1 MSCLSR
7 LSQPSSSNVTLD
19 PDQAIPSNEKSKHTA
34 QQPKTLNLNTY
45 KFHALGDYTSTIRQY
60 GTTDSYSTEAVRALH
75 FHTRFLL
82 TSAQS
87 ELEHRTPKARYTRT
101 SRKQFVKQLAQI
113 ERRQTRIR
121 RARVQLARSSKLP
134 REKVANN
141 VEVSYNIGKS
151 QNCPVNIT
159 QFVQT
164 NEKDPAVKV
173 SRASLLLECDQRY

>member
-7 LSQPSSSNVTLD
+7 SSQPSGSNITLNS
-19 PDQAIPSNEKSKHTA
+19 DQAVPSHQRSQRTT

-60 GTTDSYSTEAVRALH
+60 GTTDSYSTEAVRAH
-75 FHTRFLL
+75 SFHTELSWRS
-82 TSAQS
+82 TQA

-121 RARVQLARSSKLP
+121 RAREQLARSSKIP
-134 REKVANN
+134 QEKVAND
-141 VEVSYNIGKS
+141 VEVPYNIGKS

-159 QFVQT
+159 QFVQA
-164 NEKDPAVKV
+164 NEEDPAVKV
-173 SRASLLLECDQRY
+173 SRVSS